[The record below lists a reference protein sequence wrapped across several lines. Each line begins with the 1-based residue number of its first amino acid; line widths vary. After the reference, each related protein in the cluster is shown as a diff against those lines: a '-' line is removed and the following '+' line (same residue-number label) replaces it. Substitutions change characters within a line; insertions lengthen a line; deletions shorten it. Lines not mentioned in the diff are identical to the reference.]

1 MGVDNVIDDIRKDA
15 ESRMKKSL
23 EALHSNFNKIRTGR
37 AHPSILDSLTVD
49 YYGSQ
54 VPLNQVASVNVE
66 DARTLS
72 VVPWEQS
79 MVPKIEKAIMTSD
92 LGLNPS
98 SAGNVIRLPMPM
110 LTEETRKGY
119 IKQARQEAEHARVAV
134 RNVRRDANSELKS
147 LLKEKEISEDEQ
159 HEGEEAIQKLTD
171 SYIAEVDKALESKER
186 DLMQV

>member
-1 MGVDNVIDDIRKDA
+1 MIDDIKKDA
-15 ESRMKKSL
+15 QSRMKKSL

-37 AHPSILDSLTVD
+37 AHPSILDAVTVE

-54 VPLNQVASVNVE
+54 MPLNQVASVNVE

-92 LGLNPS
+92 LGLNPA
-98 SAGNVIRLPMPM
+98 SAGNVIRVPMPM

-119 IKQARQEAEHARVAV
+119 IKQARSEAEHARVAV
-134 RNVRRDANSELKS
+134 RNVRRDANGDIKS
-147 LLKEKEISEDEQ
+147 LLKEKEITEDEQ
-159 HEGEEAIQKLTD
+159 RQAEDAIQKLTD
-171 SYIAEVDKALESKER
+171 GIVAEIDKALESKEH

>member
-1 MGVDNVIDDIRKDA
+1 MIDDIKKDA

-23 EALHSNFNKIRTGR
+23 EALHGNFNKIRTGR
-37 AHPSILDSLTVD
+37 AHSSILDSVTVE

-54 VPLNQVASVNVE
+54 VPLNQVANINTE

-98 SAGNVIRLPMPM
+98 TAGTNIRVPMPM

-119 IKQARQEAEHARVAV
+119 IKQARSEAEHARVAI
-134 RNVRRDANSELKS
+134 RNVRRDANGDIKA

-159 HEGEEAIQKLTD
+159 HQAEDAIQKLTD
-171 SYIAEVDKALESKER
+171 KYIGEIDKLLEAKER